1 MRYSRDV
8 GLSGVNVA
16 TGISTCVCSALL
28 CAGIGSV
35 VSSFTDVRSV
45 LVQEYDERVKE
56 WKNSEREHF
65 EGAWLQVSAA
75 WNASLATLDADMA
88 DGVLNQTKAMKVSE
102 ADDRSFHDAEA
113 GDGLLSYTPLKFQ
126 SSFRFAS
133 YYPKDGVWEG
143 FSLPPRT
150 EAQAVI
156 IELAMR
162 SRNGTMSRFA
172 LSPLPLAYDEMV
184 HARTP
189 SPEHK
194 CRYEQS
200 GTWMNQQCH
209 VVKRLDA
216 ICVQVYHDEAGA
228 WHLHSKMAPPLPDH
242 ILVPSFQRHTF
253 GCDVA
258 SDWHPAEYSTD
269 RCWGPQHG
277 QADCVAQQAED
288 QIIQVTVRSA
298 RDPFIRA
305 GELVGSNLDFGMSK
319 GTQRAYGFTMLVLG
333 VCLGLVPVI
342 RLYLACRPTIRSK
355 WADSD
360 DDTKTIA
367 YGDGVSSDGAATA
380 GVYGHTPA

>member
-1 MRYSRDV
+1 MRYSHDSGFT
-8 GLSGVNVA
+8 GLNVA
-16 TGISTCVCSALL
+16 TGISTCACSALL
-28 CAGIGSV
+28 CAGIGAV
-35 VSSFTDVRSV
+35 VSSFTDVRAV
-45 LVQEYDERVKE
+45 LVQ
-56 WKNSEREHF
+56 
-65 EGAWLQVSAA
+65 
-75 WNASLATLDADMA
+75 DADMA

-102 ADDRSFHDAEA
+102 ADDRSFHDTEA

-126 SSFRFAS
+126 SSQIRLLL
-133 YYPKDGVWEG
+133 PEG
-143 FSLPPRT
+143 RRVGGLQPPPRT

-172 LSPLPLAYDEMV
+172 LNPLPLAYDETV

-189 SPEHK
+189 APERK
-194 CRYEQS
+194 CRSEQG
-200 GTWMNQQCH
+200 GTWMNRQCH
-209 VVKRLDA
+209 LVKRLNA

-242 ILVPSFQRHTF
+242 IPVPSFQRHTF

-277 QADCVAQQAED
+277 QGDCLSQQSED
-288 QIIQVTVRSA
+288 QIIHVTVRSA

-319 GTQRAYGFTMLVLG
+319 GMQRAYGFTMLVLG
-333 VCLGLVPVI
+333 VCLGLVPVV

-360 DDTKTIA
+360 EDTRKFS
-367 YGDGVSSDGAATA
+367 YGDEDGLSNIGAATA